1 MNGNGSKPFPFI
13 IFMRNDQS
21 PINARHCRLFF
32 LISAL
37 LLLCYGNSFTASWQM
52 DDRPNILKNPRI
64 QMSAITPGQIWT
76 SMNAQPGSGKLYRPV
91 ACLTLALNWYF
102 GKDNVFGYHAVNWL
116 IHLGTSWLLY
126 LTISLLLR
134 TPRVNGHFTEEEIR
148 FVAVSAALFWALNPV
163 QTQAVTYIVQRMAS
177 MAGFFSLLAI
187 YYYLRARL
195 SEAIGRRQ
203 ILFAASGA
211 GYLLAILSKENSVIL
226 PLSIP
231 VFEFFFFHVTKVS
244 TAAYKKIFF
253 ILITG
258 SFLSLL
264 AIFALQPDFFEHIQK
279 YYNLRPYTMLERV
292 LTEQRILLF
301 YLTQLFFPHP
311 DRLSI
316 AHDFPLS
323 TSLFTPWETAAA
335 ILVNVL
341 LIVLA
346 LLAGRKHPFLA
357 LAILFYYL
365 NHLVESTIVPL
376 ELVFEHRNYLP
387 SFFLFIPIALLLVE
401 LVRKVRHNTILLTLL
416 MVLLATVFAAE
427 GYATYLR
434 NKAWKTEQS
443 LWLDALRKA
452 PNSDR
457 PLAVLALQLG
467 WGERSTEQD
476 YRKALEL
483 IERTLTMV
491 KTRKL
496 ADAAQLGNAA
506 SLHHKLGEYQAA
518 IEYYHKALR
527 IIPNDAMTS
536 YNLAKVYISAGDFA
550 KAKDILNA
558 ILAQG
563 NVHADYFHLIG
574 FSSLWQGRPAEAAES
589 LRQAMSLA
597 PGRPDI
603 ILALGRSL
611 SLAGYHTRARWFL
624 DLARQKGGENPIVS
638 LCLIENCLLQGN
650 EKYARAYLHHALQQH
665 TLPVLLNTL
674 NNQKTRYQAVPLNS
688 AVLHPFIT
696 REVQEYVVR

>member
-1 MNGNGSKPFPFI
+1 
-13 IFMRNDQS
+13 
-21 PINARHCRLFF
+21 
-32 LISAL
+32 
-37 LLLCYGNSFTASWQM
+37 M

-91 ACLTLALNWYF
+91 ACLTLAFNWYF
-102 GKDNVFGYHAVNWL
+102 GKDNVFGYHLVNWL
-116 IHLGTSWLLY
+116 VHLGTSWLLY

-134 TPRVNGHFTEEEIR
+134 TPRVNGHFTDEEIR
-148 FVAVSAALFWALNPV
+148 FIAVSAALFWALNPV
-163 QTQAVTYIVQRMAS
+163 QTQAITYIVQRMAS
-177 MAGFFSLLAI
+177 LAAFFSLLGI
-187 YYYLRARL
+187 CCYLRARL
-195 SEAIGRRQ
+195 SASIQKRQ
-203 ILFAASGA
+203 ALFAASA
-211 GYLLAILSKENSVIL
+211 FSYLLAILSKENSIIL
-226 PLSIP
+226 PVTSIP
-231 VFEFFFFHVTKVS
+231 IFEFYFFHTHISPEIRKR
-244 TAAYKKIFF
+244 IFF
-253 ILITG
+253 AVLIG
-258 SFLSLL
+258 AFLSLL
-264 AIFALQPDFFEHIQK
+264 AIFAIQPDFLGFIRH
-279 YYNLRPYTMLERV
+279 YYDLRPFTMVERA

-301 YLTQLFFPHP
+301 YLSQLFFPHP

-335 ILVNVL
+335 ILTNVL
-341 LIVLA
+341 LVVLA
-346 LLAGRKHPFLA
+346 LLAGRKRPFLA

-401 LVRKVRHNTILLTLL
+401 LGRKLHPNKILLTSLMLL
-416 MVLLATVFAAE
+416 LSAMFAVE
-427 GYATYLR
+427 GYATYTR

-443 LWLDALRKA
+443 LWLDALVKA
-452 PNSDR
+452 PNADR

-506 SLHHKLGEYQAA
+506 SLYHKLGEYQTA

-527 IIPNDAMTS
+527 IVPNDAMTS
-536 YNLAKVYISAGDFA
+536 YNLAKVYISAGDFTEA
-550 KAKDILNA
+550 RSLLDA

-563 NVHADYFHLIG
+563 NIHADYYHLIG
-574 FSSLWQGRPAEAAES
+574 FSALWQGRPEEAAES
-589 LRQAMSLA
+589 LRRSMTLA
-597 PGRPDI
+597 PGRPDVL
-603 ILALGRSL
+603 LALGRSL
-611 SLAGYHTRARWFL
+611 SLGGYHTRARWFL
-624 DLARQKGGENPIVS
+624 DMARQKGGENPIVS
-638 LCLIENCLLQGN
+638 LCLIENCLMQNN
-650 EKYARAYLHHALQQH
+650 EKLARAYLHHALQQH
-665 TLPVLLNTL
+665 TLPALLSTL
-674 NNQKTRYQAVPLNS
+674 VNEKTRYQSVPLNS
-688 AVLHPFIT
+688 DALIPFIT
-696 REVQEYVVR
+696 QEVKEYLVR

>member
-1 MNGNGSKPFPFI
+1 
-13 IFMRNDQS
+13 MRNGKPLNSNSSCQ
-21 PINARHCRLFF
+21 LFF
-32 LISAL
+32 LFLIILVIAYS
-37 LLLCYGNSFTASWQM
+37 NSFSSSWQM

-76 SMNAQPGSGKLYRPV
+76 SMNAQPGAGKLYRPV

-102 GKDNVFGYHAVNWL
+102 GKDNVFGYHVVNWL
-116 IHLGTSWLLY
+116 IHLGTSWLLF

-134 TPRVNGHFTEEEIR
+134 TPRVNDHFSDEEIR
-148 FVAVSAALFWALNPV
+148 FIAVSAALFWALNPV
-163 QTQAVTYIVQRMAS
+163 QTQAITYIVQRMAS
-177 MAGFFSLLAI
+177 MAAFFSLLAI
-187 YYYLRARL
+187 YCYLRARL
-195 SEAIGRRQ
+195 SASIQMRQ
-203 ILFAASGA
+203 ALFAASA
-211 GYLLAILSKENSVIL
+211 LSYLLAILSKENSIIL
-226 PLSIP
+226 PVTSIP
-231 VFEFFFFHVTKVS
+231 IFELYFFHTHIS
-244 TAAYKKIFF
+244 PEIRKKILFAV
-253 ILITG
+253 IIGAL
-258 SFLSLL
+258 LSLL
-264 AIFALQPDFFEHIQK
+264 AIFAIQPDFIGFIRH
-279 YYNLRPYTMLERV
+279 YYDLRPFTMVERA

-301 YLTQLFFPHP
+301 YLSQLFFPHP
-311 DRLSI
+311 GRLSI

-335 ILVNVL
+335 FLVNVL
-341 LIVLA
+341 LVVLA
-346 LLAGRKHPFLA
+346 LQAGRKHPFLA

-416 MVLLATVFAAE
+416 MLLLSTVFAVE

-434 NKAWKTEQS
+434 NRAWKTEQS

-452 PNSDR
+452 PNADR

-496 ADAAQLGNAA
+496 SDAAQLGNAA
-506 SLHHKLGEYQAA
+506 SLHHKLGEYQTA

-550 KAKDILNA
+550 KAKKILNA

-574 FSSLWQGRPAEAAES
+574 FSALWQGRPAEAAES

-603 ILALGRSL
+603 LLALGRSL
-611 SLAGYHTRARWFL
+611 SLDGYHVRARWFL
-624 DLARQKGGENPIVS
+624 DMARQKGGENPIVS

-665 TLPVLLNTL
+665 TLPALLNTL

-688 AVLHPFIT
+688 AVLLPFIT
-696 REVQEYVVR
+696 REVKEYVLR